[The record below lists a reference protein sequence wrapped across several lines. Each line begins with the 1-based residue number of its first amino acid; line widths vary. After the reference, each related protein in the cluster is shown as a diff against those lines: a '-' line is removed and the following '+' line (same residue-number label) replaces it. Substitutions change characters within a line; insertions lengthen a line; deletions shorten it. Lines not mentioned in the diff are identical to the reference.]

1 MTGFILKGLVRDRS
15 RSFFPFLTV
24 TIGVALVV
32 FLDTY
37 LRGAQ
42 DSIFEA
48 TARLVS
54 GHLMVTTKARAR
66 EGEAGS
72 VETALFGVKKLKAE
86 LKKMYPDITWT
97 ERLRFSGLLDVPD
110 SVGITQVQVPVTSLA
125 VDLTSGSVEHH
136 LLRLKRALV
145 RGQIP
150 EKPREVLLSE
160 ELSHR
165 LAISP
170 GDRLTLI
177 SINAD
182 GGMVIAD
189 FTLAGT
195 VRFGVTALD
204 RGTIIGELEGVR
216 EVLGVEDGASE
227 IVGFFS
233 DGVYDDRRA
242 VHLARE
248 YNARLTNPDDEFM
261 PVMQPLREASG
272 FGSLIDLIP
281 KATGMINLIFIMAM
295 AVVLWNAGL
304 INSLRRYGEIGIRLA
319 QGESKPAIYLSLLIE
334 AFFIGLFGSA
344 AGTLIGLVPAF
355 YFQEVGLNLSAMMRN
370 TTLVMDEVL
379 RARIAPTTFFVGFI
393 PGIFATFL
401 GNAISGLGIFRRAT
415 AQLAKE
421 FSE

>member
-15 RSFFPFLTV
+15 RSLFPFLTV
-24 TIGVALVV
+24 SIGVALVV
-32 FLDTY
+32 FLDAY

-54 GHLMVTTKARAR
+54 GHLMVTTKARAQ

-72 VETALFGVKKLKAE
+72 VETALVGVKKLKAE
-86 LKKMYPDITWT
+86 LKEMYPDITWT

-110 SVGITQVQVPVTSLA
+110 SVGVTRVQVPVTGLA

-150 EKPREVLLSE
+150 DKPREVLLSE
-160 ELSHR
+160 ELSQR

-227 IVGFFS
+227 IVGFFW
-233 DGVYDDRRA
+233 DGVYDDPRA

-248 YNARLTNPDDEFM
+248 YNVRLTNPDDEFT

-281 KATGMINLIFIMAM
+281 KATGLISLIFIMAM

-304 INSLRRYGEIGIRLA
+304 MNSLRRYSEIGIRLA

-334 AFFIGLFGSA
+334 AFLSGSS
-344 AGTLIGLVPAF
+344 VR
-355 YFQEVGLNLSAMMRN
+355 QRVR
-370 TTLVMDEVL
+370 
-379 RARIAPTTFFVGFI
+379 
-393 PGIFATFL
+393 
-401 GNAISGLGIFRRAT
+401 
-415 AQLAKE
+415 
-421 FSE
+421 